1 MNTNYGNNS
10 TINVRDIQNLYGLIK
25 FDLSSIP
32 TSATIESATISLH
45 LNTTVNTKKV
55 SFHRVLQDWNE
66 DDVTWNN
73 WYLPSNYSPSVN
85 ISGDISVEQ
94 YYFWSALTDVEYF
107 HNNIDKNY
115 GWLIKVTETNLVQ
128 LDSKEAV
135 NESRRVVPSQPSSV
149 RLRRT

>member
-1 MNTNYGNNS
+1 M
-10 TINVRDIQNLYGLIK
+10 
-25 FDLSSIP
+25 P
-32 TSATIESATISLH
+32 EPH
-45 LNTTVNTKKV
+45 
-55 SFHRVLQDWNE
+55 
-66 DDVTWNN
+66 
-73 WYLPSNYSPSVN
+73 LPSNYSPSVN

-94 YYFWSALTDVEYF
+94 YYFWSALTDVKYF

-135 NESRRVVPSQPSSV
+135 NESRRVVSSQPSSV